1 MCTCVLIMKL
11 SHLKENGFKN
21 PNVLFYFRNKMKSG
35 VLLSSSRLCDKFDRS
50 MAFGKQETDD
60 RTDYWNGDSRKK
72 KHLQPVEWE
81 SVAYGSSIEHSR
93 LIIPRSC
100 PMTV

>member
-21 PNVLFYFRNKMKSG
+21 PNVLFYLRNKMKSG

-50 MAFGKQETDD
+50 MTFGKQETHD
-60 RTDYWNGDSRKK
+60 RTDYRNGDSRKK
-72 KHLQPVEWE
+72 TFTT
-81 SVAYGSSIEHSR
+81 G
-93 LIIPRSC
+93 
-100 PMTV
+100 